1 MCNRERSLLKC
12 MSKIAL
18 ATVLGFVLLISAAS
32 AQTTEHDTNKTHV
45 SLTDISIRTAIKM
58 LAKQLKLNVVFDDSF
73 RDYPKYELELEDVT
87 IETAMTIILLQN
99 RLAARV
105 IEENTLFITLDTE
118 TAQSRLTAYP
128 RWSAKSIKNK

>member
-1 MCNRERSLLKC
+1 MRNREYSRLNRGA
-12 MSKIAL
+12 KILL
-18 ATVLGFVLLISAAS
+18 ATVLGLMLVVSTAT
-32 AQTTEHDTNKTHV
+32 AQTNKTTHV
-45 SLTDISIRTAIKM
+45 AFSDVSIRTAIKM

-73 RDYPKYELELEDVT
+73 RDYPKYELDLEDVT

-118 TAQSRLTAYP
+118 MAQSRLTAYP